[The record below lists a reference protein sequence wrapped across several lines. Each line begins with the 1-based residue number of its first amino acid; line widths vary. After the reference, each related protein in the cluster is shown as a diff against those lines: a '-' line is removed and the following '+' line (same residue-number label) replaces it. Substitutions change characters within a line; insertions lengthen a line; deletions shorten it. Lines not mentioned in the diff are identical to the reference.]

1 MIVREE
7 RGAYQ
12 PQYFGIYAQWL
23 SSEEEVIQMAEVT
36 KKRWTSRA
44 SFIFAATG
52 SAIDLGNIWRFPYM
66 TCEYGGA
73 TF

>member
-1 MIVREE
+1 
-7 RGAYQ
+7 
-12 PQYFGIYAQWL
+12 
-23 SSEEEVIQMAEVT
+23 MAEVT
-36 KKRWTSRA
+36 KKRWTSRV

-52 SAIDLGNIWRFPYM
+52 SATDLDNIWRFPYM